1 MKRVYTQFFI
11 VLALLLCA
19 ALTLS
24 GVAYAKYQV
33 EAPKTLTATIQNRW
47 TPEVKEEI
55 WTSATATGATLGF
68 AITNNTNSA
77 KIVTI
82 RLLTDLGPDGTV
94 GTNSELYIKINEKTA
109 YMSAHPIT
117 DMGTALQQA
126 HKDKD
131 KEYIYC
137 ADTSTQELTWTIN
150 AGATVQGTLTNAL
163 WGDEK
168 NLAEHT
174 QLLVTPCG
182 Q

>member
-1 MKRVYTQFFI
+1 MKRVYTHFFI

-33 EAPKTLTATIQNRW
+33 ETPKTLTATIQNRW
-47 TPEVKEEI
+47 TPKVNSGS
-55 WTSATATGATLGF
+55 WTTTAAAGATLNF
-68 AITNNTNSA
+68 SITNSTTSA
-77 KIVTI
+77 KTVTI
-82 RLLTDLGPDGTV
+82 RLLTDGQAGSTDNVL
-94 GTNSELYIKINEKTA
+94 ELDITANEKKQHTT
-109 YMSAHPIT
+109 MSVHHLH

-126 HKDKD
+126 HKD

>member
-33 EAPKTLTATIQNRW
+33 ETPKTLTATIQNRW
-47 TPEVKEEI
+47 TPTVEKEI
-55 WTSATATGATLGF
+55 WTSANETGAVLSF
-68 AITNNTNSA
+68 SITNDTSSP
-77 KIVTI
+77 KTVTI
-82 RLLTDLGPDGTV
+82 RLLTDGQVSSTDNVL
-94 GTNSELYIKINEKTA
+94 ELDITANEKKQRTT
-109 YMSAHPIT
+109 MSAHPLA
-117 DMGTALQQA
+117 DMGTVLQQA
-126 HKDKD
+126 NKS

-150 AGATVQGTLTNAL
+150 AGATVRGTLTNAL

>member
-33 EAPKTLTATIQNRW
+33 ETPKTLTATIQNRW
-47 TPEVKEEI
+47 TPTVKEES
-55 WTSATATGATLGF
+55 WTSANETGATLSF
-68 AITNNTNSA
+68 SITNDTSSP
-77 KIVTI
+77 KTVTI

-109 YMSAHPIT
+109 YMSAHHIT

-126 HKDKD
+126 RKS

-137 ADTSTQELTWTIN
+137 ADATTQECTWTIAPN
-150 AGATVQGTLTNAL
+150 TTMQGALINPAWASDTNFT
-163 WGDEK
+163 
-168 NLAEHT
+168 NT

>member
-33 EAPKTLTATIQNRW
+33 ETPKTLTATIQNRW
-47 TPEVKEEI
+47 TPTVKEES
-55 WTSATATGATLGF
+55 WTSANATGATLSF
-68 AITNNTNSA
+68 SITNDTSSP
-77 KIVTI
+77 KTVTI
-82 RLLTDLGPDGTV
+82 RLLTDGQVSSMDNVL
-94 GTNSELYIKINEKTA
+94 ELDITANEKKQHTT
-109 YMSAHPIT
+109 MSAHHLHE
-117 DMGTALQQA
+117 MGTEIQQM
-126 HKDKD
+126 HES
-131 KEYIYC
+131 KEHVYC

>member
-47 TPEVKEEI
+47 TPAVTSGS
-55 WTSATATGATLGF
+55 WTTTNKKNTILNFS
-68 AITNNTNSA
+68 ITNDTSSP
-77 KIVTI
+77 KTVTI
-82 RLLTDLGPDGTV
+82 RLLTDSHIGADNPLDLDIT
-94 GTNSELYIKINEKTA
+94 INGAEQHTT
-109 YMSAHPIT
+109 MSAHHLYE
-117 DMGTALQQA
+117 MGTEIQQM
-126 HKDKD
+126 HES

-174 QLLVTPCG
+174 QLLVIPCG

>member
-1 MKRVYTQFFI
+1 MKRVYTHFFI
-11 VLALLLCA
+11 VLALLLCT

-33 EAPKTLTATIQNRW
+33 ETPKTLTATIQNRW
-47 TPEVKEEI
+47 TPAVNSGS
-55 WTSATATGATLGF
+55 WTTTNEKGAVLGF
-68 AITNNTNSA
+68 SITNDTSSP
-77 KIVTI
+77 KTVTI
-82 RLLTDLGPDGTV
+82 RLLTDSQIRADNPLDLDIT
-94 GTNSELYIKINEKTA
+94 INGAEQHTT
-109 YMSAHPIT
+109 MSVHHLHE
-117 DMGTALQQA
+117 MGTALQQA
-126 HKDKD
+126 HKD

>member
-1 MKRVYTQFFI
+1 MKRVYTHFFI

-24 GVAYAKYQV
+24 GVAYAKYQK
-33 EAPKTLTATIQNRW
+33 ETLKTLTATIQNRW
-47 TPEVKEEI
+47 TPTVKEES
-55 WTSATATGATLGF
+55 WTSANATGATLDF

-77 KIVTI
+77 KTVTI
-82 RLLTDLGPDGTV
+82 RLLTDSQIRADNPLDLDIT
-94 GTNSELYIKINEKTA
+94 INGAEQHTT
-109 YMSAHPIT
+109 MSVHHLH

-126 HKDKD
+126 HKN

-137 ADTSTQELTWTIN
+137 ADTSTQELTWSIN

-174 QLLVTPCG
+174 QLLVTSCG

>member
-24 GVAYAKYQV
+24 GAAYAKYQV
-33 EAPKTLTATIQNRW
+33 ETPKTLTATIQNRW
-47 TPEVKEEI
+47 TPTVKEES
-55 WTSATATGATLGF
+55 WTSANATGAVLSF
-68 AITNNTNSA
+68 SITNDTSSP
-77 KIVTI
+77 KTVTI
-82 RLLTDLGPDGTV
+82 RLLTDSQIRADDPLDLDIT
-94 GTNSELYIKINEKTA
+94 INGAEQHTT
-109 YMSAHPIT
+109 MSAHHLHE
-117 DMGTALQQA
+117 MGTEIQQM
-126 HKDKD
+126 HES
-131 KEYIYC
+131 KEHVYC

-174 QLLVTPCG
+174 QLLVTSCG

>member
-33 EAPKTLTATIQNRW
+33 ETPKTLTATIQNRW
-47 TPEVKEEI
+47 KPTVKEES
-55 WTSATATGATLGF
+55 WTSANETGATLSF
-68 AITNNTNSA
+68 SITNDTSSP
-77 KIVTI
+77 KTVTI
-82 RLLTDLGPDGTV
+82 RLLTDLAPNETV

-109 YMSAHPIT
+109 YMSAHSII
-117 DMGTALQQA
+117 DMGTELKQA
-126 HKDKD
+126 HGDNG
-131 KEYIYC
+131 YIYC
-137 ADTSTQELTWTIN
+137 VDATTQECTWTIAPN
-150 AGATVQGTLTNAL
+150 TTMQGALINPAWTSGTNFTN
-163 WGDEK
+163 
-168 NLAEHT
+168 T

>member
-33 EAPKTLTATIQNRW
+33 ETPKTLTATIQNRW
-47 TPEVKEEI
+47 TPTVKKES
-55 WTSATATGATLGF
+55 WTSANATGATLDF

-77 KIVTI
+77 KTVTI
-82 RLLTDLGPDGTV
+82 RLLTDLAPDGTA
-94 GTNSELYIKINEKTA
+94 GTNSELCIKINEKTA
-109 YMSAHPIT
+109 HMSAHPLA
-117 DMGTALQQA
+117 DMGTVLQQA

-137 ADTSTQELTWTIN
+137 ADTSTQELTWTIAPN
-150 AGATVQGTLTNAL
+150 TTIQGALINPAWTSDTNFT
-163 WGDEK
+163 
-168 NLAEHT
+168 NT
-174 QLLVTPCG
+174 QILVTPCG

>member
-47 TPEVKEEI
+47 TPTVEKEI
-55 WTSATATGATLGF
+55 WTSANETGATLNF
-68 AITNNTNSA
+68 SITNSTTSP
-77 KIVTI
+77 KTVTI
-82 RLLTDLGPDGTV
+82 RLLTDLAPDGTV

-109 YMSAHPIT
+109 HMSAHPLA
-117 DMGTALQQA
+117 DMGTVLQQA

-150 AGATVQGTLTNAL
+150 AGAMVQGTLTNPV
-163 WGDEK
+163 WIDVK
-168 NLAEHT
+168 DLADHT
-174 QLLVTPCG
+174 QLLVTSCG

>member
-24 GVAYAKYQV
+24 GVAYAKYQK
-33 EAPKTLTATIQNRW
+33 ETLKTLTATIQNRW
-47 TPEVKEEI
+47 TPTVDKEI
-55 WTSATATGATLGF
+55 WTSANATGATLDF

-77 KIVTI
+77 KTVTI
-82 RLLTDLGPDGTV
+82 RLLTDSQIRADDPLDLDIT
-94 GTNSELYIKINEKTA
+94 INGAEQHTT
-109 YMSAHPIT
+109 MSAHHLYE
-117 DMGTALQQA
+117 MGTEIQQM
-126 HKDKD
+126 HES

-150 AGATVQGTLTNAL
+150 AGATVQGTLTNPV
-163 WGDEK
+163 WIDVK
-168 NLAEHT
+168 DLADHT

>member
-24 GVAYAKYQV
+24 GVAYAKYQK
-33 EAPKTLTATIQNRW
+33 ETLKTLTATIQKRW
-47 TPEVKEEI
+47 TPKVNSGS
-55 WTSATATGATLGF
+55 WTTTNEKGAVLSF
-68 AITNNTNSA
+68 SITNDTSSP
-77 KIVTI
+77 KTVTI
-82 RLLTDLGPDGTV
+82 RLLTDLAPDGTA
-94 GTNSELYIKINEKTA
+94 GTSSDLYIKLDGEAETV
-109 YMSAHPIT
+109 YMSAHPLA

-126 HKDKD
+126 RNG

-137 ADTSTQELTWTIN
+137 ADATTQECTWTIAPN
-150 AGATVQGTLTNAL
+150 TTMQGALINPAWTSGTNFTN
-163 WGDEK
+163 
-168 NLAEHT
+168 T

>member
-33 EAPKTLTATIQNRW
+33 ETPKTLTATIQNRW
-47 TPEVKEEI
+47 KPTVKEES
-55 WTSATATGATLGF
+55 WTSANETGATLSF
-68 AITNNTNSA
+68 SITNDTSSP
-77 KIVTI
+77 KTVTI
-82 RLLTDLGPDGTV
+82 RLLTDLAPNETV

-109 YMSAHPIT
+109 YMSAHSII
-117 DMGTALQQA
+117 DMGTELKQA
-126 HKDKD
+126 HGDNG
-131 KEYIYC
+131 YIYC
-137 ADTSTQELTWTIN
+137 ADATTQECTWTIAPN
-150 AGATVQGTLTNAL
+150 TTMQGALVNPAWTSGTSFTN
-163 WGDEK
+163 
-168 NLAEHT
+168 T

>member
-1 MKRVYTQFFI
+1 MKRVYTHFFI

-33 EAPKTLTATIQNRW
+33 ETPKTLTATIQNRW
-47 TPEVKEEI
+47 TPTVEKEI
-55 WTSATATGATLGF
+55 WTSANETGAVLSF
-68 AITNNTNSA
+68 SITNDTSSP
-77 KIVTI
+77 KTVTI
-82 RLLTDLGPDGTV
+82 RLLTDGQVSSTDNVL
-94 GTNSELYIKINEKTA
+94 ELDITANEKKQRTT
-109 YMSAHPIT
+109 MSAHPIT

-126 HKDKD
+126 HNG

>member
-24 GVAYAKYQV
+24 GVAYAKYQK
-33 EAPKTLTATIQNRW
+33 ETLKTLTATIQNRW
-47 TPEVKEEI
+47 TPMVEKEI
-55 WTSATATGATLGF
+55 WTRANETGATLNF
-68 AITNNTNSA
+68 SITNSTTSP
-77 KIVTI
+77 KTVTI
-82 RLLTDLGPDGTV
+82 RLLTDSQIRADDPLDLDIT
-94 GTNSELYIKINEKTA
+94 INGAEQHTT
-109 YMSAHPIT
+109 MSAHHLHE
-117 DMGTALQQA
+117 MGTALQQA
-126 HKDKD
+126 HKD

-137 ADTSTQELTWTIN
+137 ADTSTQELTWTIDV
-150 AGATVQGTLTNAL
+150 GATVQGTLTNAL

-174 QLLVTPCG
+174 QLLVTSCG

>member
-1 MKRVYTQFFI
+1 MKRVYTHFFI

-24 GVAYAKYQV
+24 GVAYAKYQK
-33 EAPKTLTATIQNRW
+33 ETPKTLTATIQNRW
-47 TPEVKEEI
+47 TPTVNSGSWMTTNEK
-55 WTSATATGATLGF
+55 GAVLSF
-68 AITNNTNSA
+68 SITNDTSSP
-77 KIVTI
+77 KTVTI
-82 RLLTDLGPDGTV
+82 RLLTDSHIGADNPLDLDIT
-94 GTNSELYIKINEKTA
+94 INGAEQHTA
-109 YMSAHPIT
+109 MSVHHLHE
-117 DMGTALQQA
+117 MGTEIQQM
-126 HKDKD
+126 HEG
-131 KEYIYC
+131 KEYVYC

>member
-24 GVAYAKYQV
+24 GVAYAKYQK
-33 EAPKTLTATIQNRW
+33 ETLKTLTATIQNRW
-47 TPEVKEEI
+47 TPTVDKEI
-55 WTSATATGATLGF
+55 WTSANATGATLDF

-77 KIVTI
+77 KTVTI
-82 RLLTDLGPDGTV
+82 RLLTDLAPDGTA
-94 GTNSELYIKINEKTA
+94 GTNSELCIKINEKTA
-109 YMSAHPIT
+109 YMSAHHIT

-126 HKDKD
+126 RKD

-137 ADTSTQELTWTIN
+137 ADTSTQELTWSID

-174 QLLVTPCG
+174 QLLVTSCG

>member
-33 EAPKTLTATIQNRW
+33 ETPKTLTATIQNRW
-47 TPEVKEEI
+47 TPTVNSGS
-55 WTSATATGATLGF
+55 WTTTNEKGAVLSF
-68 AITNNTNSA
+68 SITNDTSSP
-77 KIVTI
+77 KTVTI
-82 RLLTDLGPDGTV
+82 RLLTDLAPDGTV

-126 HKDKD
+126 HNG

>member
-24 GVAYAKYQV
+24 GVAYAKYQK
-33 EAPKTLTATIQNRW
+33 ETLKTLTATIQNRW
-47 TPEVKEEI
+47 TPTVKEES
-55 WTSATATGATLGF
+55 WMTTAAAGATLNF
-68 AITNNTNSA
+68 SITNSTKSA

-82 RLLTDLGPDGTV
+82 RLLTDLAPDGTV

-117 DMGTALQQA
+117 DMGTVLQQA
-126 HKDKD
+126 NKS

-168 NLAEHT
+168 NLAEHA

>member
-47 TPEVKEEI
+47 TPTVKEES
-55 WTSATATGATLGF
+55 WTSANATGATLNF
-68 AITNNTNSA
+68 SITNNTSSP
-77 KIVTI
+77 KTVTI
-82 RLLTDLGPDGTV
+82 RLLTDLAPNETV

-109 YMSAHPIT
+109 YMSAHSII
-117 DMGTALQQA
+117 DMGTELKQA
-126 HKDKD
+126 HGDKG
-131 KEYIYC
+131 YIYC
-137 ADTSTQELTWTIN
+137 ADATTQECTWTIAPN
-150 AGATVQGTLTNAL
+150 TTMQGALINPAWTSGTNFTN
-163 WGDEK
+163 
-168 NLAEHT
+168 T
-174 QLLVTPCG
+174 QLLVTSCG

>member
-33 EAPKTLTATIQNRW
+33 ETPKTLTANIQNRW
-47 TPEVKEEI
+47 TPTVKEES
-55 WTSATATGATLGF
+55 WTSANETGATLSF
-68 AITNNTNSA
+68 SITNDTSSP
-77 KIVTI
+77 KTVTI
-82 RLLTDLGPDGTV
+82 RLLTDLAPNETV

-109 YMSAHPIT
+109 YMSAHSII
-117 DMGTALQQA
+117 DMGTELKQA
-126 HKDKD
+126 HGDKG
-131 KEYIYC
+131 YIYC

-174 QLLVTPCG
+174 QLLVTSCG